1 MKAYEMMF
9 ILSSAQKEDAV
20 AKIEEK
26 IKGELARVNASIKT
40 VDNLG
45 IRTFGRPIKGMESG
59 LYIRMDV
66 EMDPASISALT
77 GRLKLN
83 EDIVRFQIVLAP
95 DMSKVQ
101 TVVPVEATPQ

>member
-1 MKAYEMMF
+1 LKAYEMMF
-9 ILSSAQKEDAV
+9 ILSSAHKDDAV

-26 IKGELARVNASIKT
+26 IKNELARVNASIKT

-45 IRTFGRPIKGMESG
+45 VRTFGRPIKGMESG

-66 EMDPASISALT
+66 EMDPANVAALS

-83 EDIVRFQIVLAP
+83 EDIARFQIVVAP

-101 TVVPVEATPQ
+101 TVVPVAAE